1 MRIEVFS
8 SKTEHSTCISFW
20 IYTDFSNLCSS
31 LNQNSY
37 FWYDTQNDKIRSI
50 QTAMA
55 YEKIMARKEILPI
68 SLTDLP
74 KKVLQQW
81 LSGDPKKE
89 GFFLTPYALA
99 TQFNYSG
106 YKIT

>member
-1 MRIEVFS
+1 MRIEIFS
-8 SKTEHSTCISFW
+8 SKTEDSTYISFW
-20 IYTDFSNLCSS
+20 IYTDFSNPEIQLA
-31 LNQNSY
+31 QNSY
-37 FWYDTQNDKIRSI
+37 FWYDTKYDLIRSMQI
-50 QTAMA
+50 ANA
-55 YEKIMARKEILPI
+55 YNKISINKEILPI

-74 KKVLQQW
+74 KKVLHQW
-81 LSGDPKKE
+81 LSGDPKRE